1 MAIQKTAKGG
11 MAGRIAAG
19 LGAQKAAG
27 SSMAKAIAEK
37 RASEIAERLGVQK
50 AAKGGLHGAH
60 EARKDDRANG
70 MAAGLGVLALVLIC
84 GAVLWSFMG
93 AFFVAVVGYVF
104 FNPLY
109 VWLRRKGTGKV
120 AAGWVTLIV
129 ATLVLG
135 IPGFY
140 AIDIVVQQTLALLNS
155 SSMQQSVDSLA
166 ANVANLNNYLPA
178 GMQVDAGKIGT
189 DLAAI
194 TMHAA
199 GFTKSLFAGWL
210 QNIGNVA
217 FGLLITVF
225 TFYYLITAEGAL
237 GGVREVIPFSRK
249 NTDILIRDFR
259 SVLYSSIVVTG
270 IMALIQAVPLTLVFM
285 YFNVPGAV
293 FLGFIA
299 AILTCVPFTGIPFV
313 WIPVAALELLG
324 GNYGA
329 GIGIVA
335 TGIVIA
341 IIENFRPML
350 QNRIGDIHPMVAL
363 LGVIIGVV
371 YFGILGL
378 FIGPIFLSF
387 TLLCARMFKEEYL

>member
-1 MAIQKTAKGG
+1 MATSQKQATGGRTAKD
-11 MAGRIAAG
+11 
-19 LGAQKAAG
+19 
-27 SSMAKAIAEK
+27 E
-37 RASEIAERLGVQK
+37 
-50 AAKGGLHGAH
+50 
-60 EARKDDRANG
+60 RANG
-70 MAAGLGVLALVLIC
+70 IAAGLGVLALILIC

-93 AFFVAVVGYVF
+93 AFFVAVVGYIF

-109 VWLRRKGTGKV
+109 LWLRRKGLGKV
-120 AAGWVTLIV
+120 AAGWITLV
-129 ATLVLG
+129 AATLVLG
-135 IPGFY
+135 IPSIFVM
-140 AIDIVVQQTLALLNS
+140 DLVMQQTLALLNS
-155 SSMQQSVDSLA
+155 SA
-166 ANVANLNNYLPA
+166 AQESFNSFASNAAKINDYLPSA
-178 GMQVDAGKIGT
+178 LQMDPDKLEGGLSSA
-189 DLAAI
+189 

-199 GFTKSLFAGWL
+199 DFTKSLFIGWMQNAG
-210 QNIGNVA
+210 NIA
-217 FGLLITVF
+217 LGLLITVF
-225 TFYYLITAEGAL
+225 TFYYLITAEDAL
-237 GGVREVIPFSRK
+237 GGVKEAIPFSKK
-249 NTDILIRDFR
+249 NTDMLIRDFR

-270 IMALIQAVPLTLVFM
+270 LMALIQAVPLTLVFM
-285 YFNVPGAV
+285 YFNVPGAA

-299 AILTCVPFTGIPFV
+299 AILTCIPFTGIPFV

-329 GIGIVA
+329 GVGIVA

-350 QNRIGDIHPMVAL
+350 QNRIGDIHPMVSL